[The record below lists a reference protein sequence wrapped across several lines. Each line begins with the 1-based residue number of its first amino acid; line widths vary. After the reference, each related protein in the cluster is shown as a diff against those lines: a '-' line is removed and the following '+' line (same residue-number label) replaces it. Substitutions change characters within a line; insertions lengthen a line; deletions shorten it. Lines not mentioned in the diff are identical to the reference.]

1 MGKQDAA
8 MQSYLSDK
16 RRFADLFNGVFF
28 QGKQLINYC
37 ELQESSERYSD
48 MEDQGRTRF
57 RDIKMTMK
65 SGELFRL
72 LAVENQTTVDYSMP
86 YRCMQYDSME
96 YGKQLKALKNFNR
109 NYNLTATPAERL
121 CGMKKSDRLTP
132 VYTLCLY
139 HGDEPWDGPS
149 SLKDMMDFGKTENEM
164 SRYFAD
170 YPLRLFCVNEAPDFN
185 IFHTEL
191 RELFCAIKYRKDK
204 KGLLQ
209 LFQRNSRYRS
219 LGQETVQTLSVL
231 LNIPDL
237 WQKKEKYWRIKDN
250 KEGYDMCQ
258 ALEEWRQDN
267 IAEGI
272 TQGKTVIVK
281 NMLKRGFPDEVICE
295 LAECTVEF
303 IDPLR

>member
-1 MGKQDAA
+1 
-8 MQSYLSDK
+8 
-16 RRFADLFNGVFF
+16 
-28 QGKQLINYC
+28 
-37 ELQESSERYSD
+37 
-48 MEDQGRTRF
+48 
-57 RDIKMTMK
+57 
-65 SGELFRL
+65 
-72 LAVENQTTVDYSMP
+72 
-86 YRCMQYDSME
+86 
-96 YGKQLKALKNFNR
+96 
-109 NYNLTATPAERL
+109 
-121 CGMKKSDRLTP
+121 
-132 VYTLCLY
+132 
-139 HGDEPWDGPS
+139 
-149 SLKDMMDFGKTENEM
+149 M

-170 YPLRLFCVNEAPDFN
+170 YPLRLFCVNEAPDFD

-191 RELFCAIKYRKDK
+191 RELFCAIKYRKGK

-219 LGQETVQTLSVL
+219 LGQETVQTLSIL

-237 WQKKEKYWRIKDN
+237 WQKREKYRGIQNN